1 MISSDLLLLMN
12 INKLQSTIVRKFDS
26 LSLHGLGLNDFVI
39 LYVLYQSAESKMRRI
54 DLAEK
59 IGLSA
64 SGVTRLLNPLEK
76 TGLVGREVNERD
88 ARVSYV
94 IITAHGKRIF
104 EEAKIAA
111 EQIAKDIISDKKEKV
126 RQIVSN
132 FLAEMGGNIQ

>member
-39 LYVLYQSAESKMRRI
+39 LYILYQSAESKMRRI

-104 EEAKIAA
+104 EEAIIAA
-111 EQIAKDIISDKKEKV
+111 EQIAKDIISEKKEKV